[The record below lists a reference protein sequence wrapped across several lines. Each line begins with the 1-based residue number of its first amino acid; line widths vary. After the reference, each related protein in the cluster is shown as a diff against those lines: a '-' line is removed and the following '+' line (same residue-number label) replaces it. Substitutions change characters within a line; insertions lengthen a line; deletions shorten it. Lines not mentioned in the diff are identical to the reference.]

1 MEPMT
6 TERYPHP
13 THPEVGRAAAQPLYD
28 PTLVGPAAPGPHRLT
43 REQLFHDMKVRDLL
57 LALGVSP
64 GGRDVIYFQAHTT
77 IETVLEAMAKERIHS
92 APVWVEQPERGYTQ
106 VMCRS

>member
-1 MEPMT
+1 MEPMK

-13 THPEVGRAAAQPLYD
+13 THPEVGRAAAQPLHD
-28 PTLVGPAAPGPHRLT
+28 PTLVGPAASGPHRLT

-57 LALGVSP
+57 LALGVAP

-77 IETVLEAMAKERIHS
+77 IETVLEVRPPLSLSLLMR
-92 APVWVEQPERGYTQ
+92 VD
-106 VMCRS
+106 